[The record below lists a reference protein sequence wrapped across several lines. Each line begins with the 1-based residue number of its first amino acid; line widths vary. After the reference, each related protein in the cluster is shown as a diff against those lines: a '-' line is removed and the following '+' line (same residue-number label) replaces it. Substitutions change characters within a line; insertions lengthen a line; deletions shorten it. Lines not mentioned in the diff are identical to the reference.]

1 MCTINDSRH
10 AELQE
15 VAAPRSRL
23 KPAVPQLLVSV
34 RNVEEAVAAIHGGC
48 DILDVK
54 EPSRGSLGMASV
66 DTLQQIVKLARQHHP
81 QRIVTAALGEV
92 HEYATDSI
100 SPLPAELN
108 LVKIG
113 CARLGTTPQWREDW
127 HCVRRLVSRALSP
140 ATGWVAVAYADWQL
154 ALAPPPHEIVAEAL
168 STGCRGVLF
177 DTYAKSGRRLLDSIS
192 IVELQEIAE
201 RLHAAGLFLA
211 LAGSLRLEDLPAL
224 RPVPSDIIAIRGA
237 ACLGG
242 LRTDAI
248 QESAVREFLAAMHS
262 SQVDAPVSV

>member
-1 MCTINDSRH
+1 MFTINDKRIT
-10 AELQE
+10 ELPE
-15 VAAPRSRL
+15 VARRDARL
-23 KPAVPQLLVSV
+23 TRPVPQLLVSV
-34 RNVEEAVAAIHGGC
+34 RNVEEAVAAIQGGC

-54 EPSRGSLGMASV
+54 EPSRGSLGMASLE
-66 DTLQQIVKLARQHHP
+66 TLQQIVTLARRHHP
-81 QRIVTAALGEV
+81 QRVVTAALGEI

-113 CARLGTTPQWREDW
+113 CARLGTTPNWREDW
-127 HCVRRLVSRALSP
+127 HRVRRLVSQALSP

-177 DTYAKSGRRLLDSIS
+177 DTYAKTGRRLLDWIS
-192 IVELQEIAE
+192 VGELQEIAE
-201 RLHAAGLFLA
+201 HLHAAGLFLA
-211 LAGSLRLEDLPAL
+211 LAGSLRLEDLPGL
-224 RPVPSDIIAIRGA
+224 RPVPADIIAIRGA
-237 ACLGG
+237 ACVGG

-248 QESAVREFLAAMHS
+248 QESAVREFRAAMHS